1 MLGSKIINKGEGG
14 GASIEMP
21 DQMFVFPVKLYFKNL
36 LFGGA
41 RTHV

>member
-1 MLGSKIINKGEGG
+1 MKRFRKKSKGEGG

-21 DQMFVFPVKLYFKNL
+21 IQCMYSPLTKIFKNL